1 MKNMYY
7 RHVAPTALSEWDAPR
22 VALVRLR
29 FQCFDRESH
38 NELGSVFLPGYSICP
53 NRMRNTQEKL
63 SIARGEKPAEK
74 VFKNARVVNV
84 FSGEIHDANVAVDD
98 GRVIGFG
105 DYEAR
110 EVIDLAG
117 AYLAPSLIDGHF
129 HVESTM
135 LTIPELVRLIVP
147 HGTGA
152 MVIDPHEYAN
162 VLGMDGIRYVLESSK
177 NLPVDFFIMLPSC
190 IPATHLETAGARFT
204 ADDLALMIADDR
216 IAGVAELMNYPGVFL
231 GMESELAK
239 IRAGKGKAIDGHA
252 PGLRGKNL
260 NAYALAGV
268 RSDHESTEL
277 EEARE
282 KLRLGMHILVR
293 EGSTERNLEDIISI
307 VTPQNSANCSFA
319 TDDKLPGDL
328 LGEGHIDH
336 SIRKAIKLGVAPVTA
351 IQMGTI
357 NTARNYRLKNHGA
370 IAPRYWAD
378 FIVVED
384 LQKFEIRQTYKKGK
398 LVAENGKYLAER
410 PHHVEQPRS
419 TMNLSYRAPQD
430 FEIEATAA
438 TKIRVIEIVPHQIVT
453 KGAIESAKID
463 NGRIVADVDRDIL
476 KLVVVERHRA
486 TGNVGVGFVRGFGLK
501 RGALGSTVAHDAH
514 NVVVVGTNDRDI
526 TAAIEALVKMRGGQV
541 AIDDGNAVASLPL
554 PIAGLVSDQPLETV
568 IDAISNLNAAA
579 AKLGS
584 TLDAPFMTL
593 SFLSLS
599 PIPEL
604 KLTDQGLVDA
614 VKLKLTSLVVE

>member
-1 MKNMYY
+1 M
-7 RHVAPTALSEWDAPR
+7 RAL
-22 VALVRLR
+22 
-29 FQCFDRESH
+29 QH
-38 NELGSVFLPGYSICP
+38 
-53 NRMRNTQEKL
+53 KL
-63 SIARGEKPAEK
+63 SVARGEKPAEL
-74 VFKNARVVNV
+74 VFKNARLVNV
-84 FSGEIHDANVAVDD
+84 LSGEIHDANVAVDD
-98 GRVIGFG
+98 GRVIGLG
-105 DYEAR
+105 DYDGKEI
-110 EVIDLAG
+110 VDLAG
-117 AYLAPSLIDGHF
+117 AFLAPSLIDGHF
-129 HVESTM
+129 HVESAMVT
-135 LTIPELVRLIVP
+135 LPEFVRAVVP

-177 NLPVDFFIMLPSC
+177 NLPIDFFIMLPSC

-204 ADDLALMIADDR
+204 ADDLKLMIADDR

-239 IRAGKGKAIDGHA
+239 IEAGKGKVIDGHA

-282 KLRLGMHILVR
+282 KLRLGMHVLVR
-293 EGSTERNLEDIISI
+293 EGSTERNLEHIIGL
-307 VTPQNSANCSFA
+307 VTPENSANCSFA

-328 LGEGHIDH
+328 VREGHIDH
-336 SIRKAIKLGVAPVTA
+336 SIRKAIAHGVAPITA

-357 NTARNYRLKNHGA
+357 NTARYYRLKNHGA
-370 IAPRYWAD
+370 IAPRFWAD
-378 FIVVED
+378 FIVMDD
-384 LQKFEIRQTYKKGK
+384 LEKMSILRVYKKGK
-398 LVAENGKYLAER
+398 LIAENGRYIGKK
-410 PHHVEQPRS
+410 PVEVQQPRS
-419 TMNLSYRAPQD
+419 TMNLSYRAPVD
-430 FEIEATAA
+430 FELSANRAK
-438 TKIRVIEIVPHQIVT
+438 KIRVIEIVPHQIVT
-453 KGAIESAKID
+453 KQLLETPKIAD
-463 NGRIVADVDRDIL
+463 GKIVADPARDIL

-486 TGNVGVGFVRGFGLK
+486 TGNVGVGFVRGFGLQ

-514 NVVVVGTNDRDI
+514 NVVVAGTNDSDI
-526 TAAIEALVKMRGGQV
+526 TAAVEALEKMRGGQV
-541 AIDDGNAVASLPL
+541 AIVDGKVEAALPL

-568 IDAISNLNAAA
+568 IEKIAELNSAAA
-579 AKLGS
+579 RLGS

-593 SFLSLS
+593 SFMSLS

-614 VKLKLTSLVVE
+614 VNLKLTSVIAE

>member
-1 MKNMYY
+1 
-7 RHVAPTALSEWDAPR
+7 
-22 VALVRLR
+22 
-29 FQCFDRESH
+29 
-38 NELGSVFLPGYSICP
+38 
-53 NRMRNTQEKL
+53 MRQIEHKL
-63 SIARGEKPAEK
+63 AVARGEKPAQK
-74 VFKNARVVNV
+74 LFKNAQLVNV
-84 FSGEIHDANVAVDD
+84 LSGEVHAANVAIDD

-105 DYEAR
+105 DYDANEI
-110 EVIDLAG
+110 VDLGG
-117 AYLAPSLIDGHF
+117 AYLAPSLIEGHF

-135 LTIPELVRLIVP
+135 VTIPELVRALVP

-177 NLPVDFFIMLPSC
+177 NLPIDFFIMLPSC
-190 IPATHLETAGARFT
+190 IPATHLETAGASFT

-216 IAGVAELMNYPGVFL
+216 IAGIAELMNYPGVFL

-239 IRAGKGKAIDGHA
+239 IKAGKGKVIDGHA

-268 RSDHESTEL
+268 RSDHESTEV

-282 KLRLGMHILVR
+282 KLRLGMHLLVR
-293 EGSTERNLEDIISI
+293 EGSTERNLEHIISL
-307 VTPQNSANCSFA
+307 VTPQNAANCSFA

-328 LGEGHIDH
+328 VREGHIDH

-357 NTARNYRLKNHGA
+357 NTARYYRLKNHGA

-378 FIVVED
+378 FIVLDD
-384 LQKFEIRQTYKKGK
+384 LDKFEVRQTYKKGK
-398 LVAENGKYLAER
+398 LVAENGNYLEPR
-410 PHHVEQPRS
+410 HRKIEQPRS
-419 TMNLSYRAPQD
+419 TMNLSYRAPED
-430 FEIEATAA
+430 FSVSVPHGGSAK
-438 TKIRVIEIVPHQIVT
+438 KIRVIEIVPQQIVT
-453 KGAIESAKID
+453 KCLVERPKID
-463 NGRIVADVDRDIL
+463 NGQIVSDIERDIL
-476 KLVVVERHRA
+476 KVVVVERHRA
-486 TGNVGVGFVRGFGLK
+486 TGNVGVGFVRGFGLRK
-501 RGALGSTVAHDAH
+501 GALGSTVAHDAH

-526 TAAIEALVKMRGGQV
+526 VAAIEALVKMRGGQV
-541 AIDDGNAVASLPL
+541 AIVDGKTITSLPL
-554 PIAGLVSDQPLETV
+554 PIAGLVSDQPLEAV
-568 IDAISNLNAAA
+568 IEKIAELNAAA
-579 AKLGS
+579 VKLGS

-604 KLTDQGLVDA
+604 KLTDQGLVDSA
-614 VKLKLTSLVVE
+614 NLKLTSLIVD

>member
-1 MKNMYY
+1 
-7 RHVAPTALSEWDAPR
+7 
-22 VALVRLR
+22 
-29 FQCFDRESH
+29 
-38 NELGSVFLPGYSICP
+38 
-53 NRMRNTQEKL
+53 MRDIQHKL
-63 SIARGEKPAEK
+63 TVARGEEPAELL
-74 VFKNARVVNV
+74 FKNARLVNV
-84 FSGEIHDANVAVDD
+84 LSGEIHETNVAVDD

-110 EVIDLAG
+110 EIIDIAG
-117 AYLAPSLIDGHF
+117 AHLAPSLIDGHF

-135 LTIPELVRLIVP
+135 VTIPEFARAVVP

-177 NLPVDFFIMLPSC
+177 NLPIDFFIMLPSC
-190 IPATHLETAGARFT
+190 VPATHLETAGARFT
-204 ADDLALMIADDR
+204 ADDLAFMMSDDR

-231 GMESELAK
+231 GHESELAK
-239 IRAGKGKAIDGHA
+239 IDAGRGKVIDGHA

-277 EEARE
+277 DEARE
-282 KLRLGMHILVR
+282 KLRLGMHLLVR
-293 EGSTERNLEDIISI
+293 EGSTERNLEHIIAL

-328 LGEGHIDH
+328 VNEGHIDH
-336 SIRKAIKLGVAPVTA
+336 SIRKAIALGVPPLTA

-357 NTARNYRLKNHGA
+357 NTARYYRLKNQGA

-378 FIVVED
+378 FIVVDD
-384 LQKFEIRQTYKKGK
+384 LAEFKVRRVYKKGA
-398 LVAENGKYLAER
+398 LVAENGKYLPTASSATD
-410 PHHVEQPRS
+410 QPRS
-419 TMNLSYRAPQD
+419 TMNLSYRAPAD
-430 FEIEATAA
+430 FEVSVPQNGAA
-438 TKIRVIEIVPHQIVT
+438 PRIRVIEIVPHQIVT
-453 KGAIESAKID
+453 KEVFATPKLADGKIVSD
-463 NGRIVADVDRDIL
+463 PERDIL

-514 NVVVVGTNDRDI
+514 NVVVVGVTDSDI
-526 TAAIEALVKMRGGQV
+526 LAAIRALEEMRGGQV
-541 AIDDGNAVASLPL
+541 AVADGKIEAALPL
-554 PIAGLVSDQPLETV
+554 PIAGLVSDQPLEIV
-568 IDAISNLNAAA
+568 IQKIAELKAAA
-579 AKLGS
+579 ARLGS
-584 TLDAPFMTL
+584 SLDAPFMSL

-599 PIPEL
+599 PIPAL

-614 VKLKLTSLVVE
+614 VNLKLTTLVAD